1 MIVDLICIGNELLTG
16 LVNNTN
22 AGYLARQL
30 SSAGIAVRKCS
41 VVADE
46 VEAIKEAV
54 AEGLRRSDAAI
65 CTGGLGP
72 TDDDLTREAVSAILE
87 RPLRLHQGWLA
98 RLETF
103 FETRGYHRMPPANR
117 KQALLVEGST
127 ILENPRGT
135 APGAVV
141 EHGQKLVILLPGP
154 PQELQPMFEEQVL
167 PLLKARRQGRIMLTK
182 TLKCI
187 GLGESLLEEKIKA
200 VGEWEQPSLSLVA
213 RGMEVLI
220 QLKSFGEVEQAA
232 QLLEAA
238 TDILRAALQGYL
250 YGEDE
255 ETLAG
260 VVAELFVRRGL
271 TLAVAESCSGGLL
284 ADTITGIPG
293 SSRFFKGGAVT
304 YSLESKRLL
313 PGLSEKLLQE
323 HGAVSA
329 ATAEAMARGVRDFFK
344 ADAGVGITGI
354 AGPESDVSGQPVGLV
369 YVAVSLGSSTEIRE
383 LNYAATR
390 RAIKERA
397 VQAALT
403 LLWRRLSAG
412 NAP

>member
-30 SSAGIAVRKCS
+30 GSAGIAVRKCS
-41 VVADE
+41 VVADD
-46 VEAIKEAV
+46 VGAIKEAV
-54 AEGLRRSDAAI
+54 TEALRRSDAAI

-72 TDDDLTREAVSAILE
+72 TDDDLTREAISETLE
-87 RPLRLHQGWLA
+87 RPLQLHQGWLA
-98 RLETF
+98 RLEAF
-103 FETRGYHRMPPANR
+103 FERRSYPMPPANR
-117 KQALLVEGST
+117 KQALLIEGST

-135 APGAVV
+135 APGSII
-141 EHGQKLVILLPGP
+141 EHEHKLLILLPGP

-167 PLLKARRQGRIMLTK
+167 PLLKARRQGQILLTK
-182 TLKCI
+182 TLKCT
-187 GLGESLLEEKIKA
+187 GLGESLLEEKIKTL
-200 VGEWEQPSLSLVA
+200 GQWKQPSLSLVA
-213 RGMEVLI
+213 KGMEVLI
-220 QLKSFGEVEQAA
+220 QLKSYGEADRAE

-238 TDILRAALQGYL
+238 ANKLRGALQGYL

-255 ETLAG
+255 QTLAG
-260 VVAELFVRRGL
+260 VVADLFVRRGL

-304 YSLESKRLL
+304 YSLDSKKLL

-329 ATAEAMARGVRDFFK
+329 ATAEAMARGVRDLFQ
-344 ADAGVGITGI
+344 ADAGIGITGI
-354 AGPESDVSGQPVGLV
+354 AGPDSDASGQPVGLV
-369 YVAVSLGSSTEIRE
+369 YVAASLGSSMEIQE
-383 LNYAATR
+383 LNYTATR

-403 LLWRRLSAG
+403 MLWRRLSEG
-412 NAP
+412 